1 MNNTVKEKL
10 AESLTSDT
18 TDILPYLPY
27 LLQDFWELGSSPEQ
41 MLQLFRKHIPFNE
54 DTKVLDLAC
63 GKGAVSV
70 KLAKEL
76 NIHIKGI
83 DLIPEFI
90 DYARR
95 KAIEYKVDALCDFE
109 MNDANSSVKIEHD
122 YDCVIFGA
130 VGDILGNYKETISK
144 LLPTIKSK
152 GFILIDDAYVVDKS
166 TNEQLNFERVYPT
179 YNEWCI
185 LFKELGLKLIE
196 CIPCLELEN
205 DVEEEMNWII
215 TRANEL
221 IKKYPSQKDMFE
233 QYVISQKN
241 EYTDLQQD
249 LVGATWILQKKN
261 KINIR
266 LDNQCCSEL
275 SHV

>member
-1 MNNTVKEKL
+1 
-10 AESLTSDT
+10 
-18 TDILPYLPY
+18 
-27 LLQDFWELGSSPEQ
+27 
-41 MLQLFRKHIPFNE
+41 
-54 DTKVLDLAC
+54 
-63 GKGAVSV
+63 
-70 KLAKEL
+70 
-76 NIHIKGI
+76 
-83 DLIPEFI
+83 
-90 DYARR
+90 
-95 KAIEYKVDALCDFE
+95 

-185 LFKELGLKLIE
+185 LFKELGL
-196 CIPCLELEN
+196 
-205 DVEEEMNWII
+205 NWII

-249 LVGATWILQKKN
+249 LVGATWILQK
-261 KINIR
+261 
-266 LDNQCCSEL
+266 E
-275 SHV
+275 

>member
-1 MNNTVKEKL
+1 MNDTVKEKL

-54 DTKVLDLAC
+54 DIKVLDLAC

-249 LVGATWILQKKN
+249 LVGATWILQK
-261 KINIR
+261 
-266 LDNQCCSEL
+266 E
-275 SHV
+275 